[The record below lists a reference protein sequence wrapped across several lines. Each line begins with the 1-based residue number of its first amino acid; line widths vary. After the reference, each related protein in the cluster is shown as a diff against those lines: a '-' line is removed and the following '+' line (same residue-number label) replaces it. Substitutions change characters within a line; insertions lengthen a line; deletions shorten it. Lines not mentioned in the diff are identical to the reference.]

1 MYLRQIQTLDIRPT
15 TTAHLAQTMSL
26 LGLSITELHEKI
38 ESELASNPALEL
50 VEGRFCP
57 TCQRPLIDTPHCPI
71 CSRPKNDADSDPIV
85 FVSPREDF
93 SFSNYRQLDEDESNY
108 EDYTPEC
115 DDLPVYVLRQIASE
129 LTEEDRPIAAHI
141 LTSLDKDGLLR
152 IPLIEIAAYHHIPLQ
167 RIERVQ
173 RIIQFADP
181 VGVASSSPKQALLV
195 QLEVLEQT
203 RKIPPLAKQAIEIGL
218 DYLMRHQYQELGKI
232 LGISVSRTKEL
243 AVFIGSNLNPYPARA
258 NWGEVHQPTTPYREA
273 YYRPDILISLLNNDP
288 DAPLV
293 VEIISPLD
301 GKLRV
306 NPLFRE
312 GLRQASPE
320 KVEEWQADLER
331 ATLFVKCLQQRNHAI
346 VRLMEKLVK
355 LQKDFI
361 LKGDAFL
368 YPITRAVLAQE
379 LEVHESTISRAVAN
393 KIVQLPS
400 GKIIPLSKFFDR
412 SLHIRSE
419 LQKIIANEIQPLTDT
434 EIADL
439 LRERGYPVARR
450 TVAKYR
456 AIEGIM
462 PAHLRSKSKNQKQYL
477 QLA

>member
-1 MYLRQIQTLDIRPT
+1 
-15 TTAHLAQTMSL
+15 
-26 LGLSITELHEKI
+26 
-38 ESELASNPALEL
+38 
-50 VEGRFCP
+50 
-57 TCQRPLIDTPHCPI
+57 
-71 CSRPKNDADSDPIV
+71 
-85 FVSPREDF
+85 
-93 SFSNYRQLDEDESNY
+93 
-108 EDYTPEC
+108 
-115 DDLPVYVLRQIASE
+115 
-129 LTEEDRPIAAHI
+129 
-141 LTSLDKDGLLR
+141 
-152 IPLIEIAAYHHIPLQ
+152 
-167 RIERVQ
+167 
-173 RIIQFADP
+173 
-181 VGVASSSPKQALLV
+181 
-195 QLEVLEQT
+195 
-203 RKIPPLAKQAIEIGL
+203 
-218 DYLMRHQYQELGKI
+218 
-232 LGISVSRTKEL
+232 
-243 AVFIGSNLNPYPARA
+243 
-258 NWGEVHQPTTPYREA
+258 
-273 YYRPDILISLLNNDP
+273 LNNDP

-320 KVEEWQADLER
+320 KVEEWQSDLER

-361 LKGDAFL
+361 IKGDAFL
-368 YPITRAVLAQE
+368 YPVTRAVLAQE